1 MLLLLLLVVFLLLG
15 LEQALQD
22 KGQPELV
29 EKLNKNVGFGMGLEF
44 REGEIAGFAL
54 LCFAWL
60 ALL

>member
-1 MLLLLLLVVFLLLG
+1 LLFYRLLG

-44 REGEIAGFAL
+44 REGETAGFAL
-54 LCFAWL
+54 LALL